1 MVTKSVTPEEIEHL
15 GTALRKSHLLR
26 IAGFADAID
35 RFIDIQLKDKVNWL
49 KTLALTIL
57 IGEGR
62 GTMTPSEL
70 GRHMLRSTDNTTK
83 LVDVLVEGGLV
94 KRYRR
99 GKDRRNVQIK
109 VTPTGMSFMMQVLAD
124 IESEGKLVEASMK
137 PAELEKMEELFPKLI
152 HQLHQLME
160 KVRNKD

>member
-1 MVTKSVTPEEIEHL
+1 MVSENAIPKEIEHL
-15 GTALRKSHLLR
+15 GIALRKSHLLR

-57 IGEGR
+57 IAEGG

-109 VTPTGMSFMMQVLAD
+109 VTPAGMSFMTQVLAD
-124 IESEGKLVEASMK
+124 IESEGKLIQASMNS
-137 PAELEKMEELFPKLI
+137 AELKKLETLTSTLI
-152 HQLHQLME
+152 HQLIE
-160 KVRNKD
+160 EIRSRD

>member
-1 MVTKSVTPEEIEHL
+1 MVPKSVTTEEIENL
-15 GTALRKSHLLR
+15 GIALRKSHLLR

-49 KTLALTIL
+49 KTFALTIL
-57 IGEGR
+57 IAEG
-62 GTMTPSEL
+62 GTLTPSEL
-70 GRHMLRSTDNTTK
+70 GRYMLRSTDNTTK

-109 VTPTGMSFMMQVLAD
+109 VTLAGLSFMTQVLAD
-124 IESEGKLVEASMK
+124 IESEGKLIQASMGS
-137 PAELEKMEELFPKLI
+137 AELETLVTLI
-152 HQLHQLME
+152 TTLMNQL
-160 KVRNKD
+160 NKQIRSKD

>member
-15 GTALRKSHLLR
+15 GIALKKSHLLR

-49 KTLALTIL
+49 KTFALTIL
-57 IGEGR
+57 IAQG
-62 GTMTPSEL
+62 GTLTPSEL

-99 GKDRRNVQIK
+99 GKDRRTVQIK
-109 VTPTGMSFMMQVLAD
+109 VTPAGLSFMTQVLAD
-124 IESEGKLVEASMK
+124 IESEGKLIQASMNS
-137 PAELEKMEELFPKLI
+137 AELKKLETLTSTLI
-152 HQLHQLME
+152 HQLIE
-160 KVRNKD
+160 KIRSRD